1 MKKPYIARYSQIV
14 NSDINHDGPDT
25 TRETRTIE
33 NDDTDKIASLDPDTT
48 TITKS
53 LENTD
58 NDFLLVWL

>member
-14 NSDINHDGPDT
+14 NSDINHDEPDT
-25 TRETRTIE
+25 TKETRAIE
-33 NDDTDKIASLDPDTT
+33 NDDTDKITSFDPDTT

-58 NDFLLVWL
+58 DDFLLV